1 MEEKQIIISIKRGN
15 HRILVTCREVMIK
28 EMTIEKD
35 QIMATV
41 PKVIKT
47 DNNNNK
53 LMSLILRLNIIFV
66 EVKLQIRI
74 QISLEVKYK
83 RDMLNR

>member
-1 MEEKQIIISIKRGN
+1 LEEKQIIISIKRGN

-66 EVKLQIRI
+66 EVKLKTRI